1 MTRPNQRN
9 VALMAVFA
17 GLAAFTGCESDERL
31 KAVER
36 EAGELKVE
44 VFKLRQA
51 QEENGRKAD
60 TDRKD
65 ATDWRAEDRQFRAD
79 LQETLKQ
86 LSDATRI
93 INNRIGTIN
102 SSRTSA
108 PPTTA
113 PGVAP
118 TSTPEDEKAFGSAV
132 LDYNR
137 GNYAMAT
144 EGLDLFLRTYPNS
157 ARKPDALF
165 FQGMAYYNQKNFEK
179 SQAAFDRILR
189 DHPSSSQFLPA
200 KLKRGQC
207 LLKQGLKPAALR
219 VFKELVDGF
228 QGTPEARTA
237 QQEMTDLG
245 Y

>member
-1 MTRPNQRN
+1 MNQRN
-9 VALMAVFA
+9 LALAAIFGGVAL
-17 GLAAFTGCESDERL
+17 FTGCESEERL

-44 VFKLRQA
+44 VFKLRQQ
-51 QEENGRKAD
+51 QEDNSRKAD
-60 TDRKD
+60 VDRKD
-65 ATDWRAEDRQFRAD
+65 AVELRAEDRQFRAD
-79 LQETLKQ
+79 LQETLRQ
-86 LSDATRI
+86 LSDATKV
-93 INNRIGTIN
+93 INNRMGNI
-102 SSRTSA
+102 SRTPA
-108 PPTTA
+108 PATPTSTT
-113 PGVAP
+113 P
-118 TSTPEDEKAFGSAV
+118 TSTPDDEKAFGSAV

-137 GNYAMAT
+137 GNYAIAA

-165 FQGMAYYNQKNFEK
+165 FLGMAYYNQKNYEK
-179 SQAAFDRILR
+179 SQGAFDRILR
-189 DHPSSSQFLPA
+189 DHPNSSQFLPA

-228 QGTPEARTA
+228 PGTPEARTA
-237 QQEMTDLG
+237 QQEVTDLG

>member
-1 MTRPNQRN
+1 MNQRRVPP
-9 VALMAVFA
+9 VALIAIFSGVA
-17 GLAAFTGCESDERL
+17 LFTGCESDERL

-44 VFKLRQA
+44 VFKLRQQ
-51 QEENGRKAD
+51 QEENTRKSDA
-60 TDRKD
+60 DRKESSE
-65 ATDWRAEDRQFRAD
+65 WRSEDRQFRAD
-79 LQETLKQ
+79 LQESLRQ
-86 LSDATRI
+86 LADTTKV
-93 INNRIGTIN
+93 INNRMGN
-102 SSRTSA
+102 MSRTPAA

-113 PGVAP
+113 PSTT
-118 TSTPEDEKAFGSAV
+118 TSTPDDEKAFGSAV

-137 GNYAMAT
+137 GNYAIAA
-144 EGLDLFLRTYPNS
+144 EGLDLFVRTYPS
-157 ARKPDALF
+157 SVRKPDALF
-165 FQGMAYYNQKNFEK
+165 FLGMAYYNQKNYEK
-179 SQAAFDRILR
+179 SQGAFDRILR

-228 QGTPEARTA
+228 PGTPEARTA

>member
-1 MTRPNQRN
+1 MNQRN
-9 VALMAVFA
+9 LALAAIFGGVAL
-17 GLAAFTGCESDERL
+17 FTGCESEERL

-44 VFKLRQA
+44 VFKLRQQ
-51 QEENGRKAD
+51 QEENTRKAD

-65 ATDWRAEDRQFRAD
+65 AVEWRTEDRQFRAD
-79 LQETLKQ
+79 LQETLRQ
-86 LSDATRI
+86 LSDATKVM
-93 INNRIGTIN
+93 NNRMGTI
-102 SSRTSA
+102 SRTPATVPAASNA
-108 PPTTA
+108 
-113 PGVAP
+113 VAP
-118 TSTPEDEKAFGSAV
+118 TSTPDDEKAFGSAV

-137 GNYAMAT
+137 GNYAIAA

-157 ARKPDALF
+157 VRKPDALF
-165 FQGMAYYNQKNFEK
+165 FLGMAYYNQKNYEK
-179 SQAAFDRILR
+179 SQGAFDRILR

-228 QGTPEARTA
+228 PGTPEARTA
-237 QQEMTDLG
+237 QQEVTDLG

>member
-1 MTRPNQRN
+1 MNPRRQRN
-9 VALMAVFA
+9 VALLAVFA

-60 TDRKD
+60 SDRKD
-65 ATDWRAEDRQFRAD
+65 ASDWRTEDRQFRAD
-79 LQETLKQ
+79 LQETLRQ
-86 LSDATRI
+86 LSEATRI
-93 INNRIGTIN
+93 INNRIGNITTG
-102 SSRTSA
+102 RTSTSPA
-108 PPTTA
+108 TA
-113 PGVAP
+113 PATAP
-118 TSTPEDEKAFGSAV
+118 ASTPEDDKAFGSAV

-137 GNYAMAT
+137 GNYAMAA
-144 EGLDLFLRTYPNS
+144 EGLDLFLRSYPSS

-165 FQGMAYYNQKNFEK
+165 FQGMAYFNLKNFEK
-179 SQAAFDRILR
+179 SQACFDRILR
-189 DHPSSSQFLPA
+189 DHPTSSQFLPA

>member
-1 MTRPNQRN
+1 MNQRN
-9 VALMAVFA
+9 LALAAIFGGVAL
-17 GLAAFTGCESDERL
+17 FTGCESEERL

-44 VFKLRQA
+44 VFKLRQQ
-51 QEENGRKAD
+51 QEDNSRKAD
-60 TDRKD
+60 VDRKD
-65 ATDWRAEDRQFRAD
+65 AVELRAEDRQFRAD
-79 LQETLKQ
+79 LQETLRQ
-86 LSDATRI
+86 LSDATKV
-93 INNRIGTIN
+93 INNRMGNI
-102 SSRTSA
+102 SRTPA
-108 PPTTA
+108 PATPTSTT
-113 PGVAP
+113 P
-118 TSTPEDEKAFGSAV
+118 TSTPDDEKAFGSAV

-137 GNYAMAT
+137 GNYAIAA

-165 FQGMAYYNQKNFEK
+165 FLGMAYYNQKNYEK
-179 SQAAFDRILR
+179 SQGAFDRILR
-189 DHPSSSQFLPA
+189 DHPNSSQFLPA

-228 QGTPEARTA
+228 PGTPEARTA
-237 QQEMTDLG
+237 QQEVADLG

>member
-1 MTRPNQRN
+1 MNQRN
-9 VALMAVFA
+9 LA
-17 GLAAFTGCESDERL
+17 LAAIFGSVAFFTGCESDERL

-44 VFKLRQA
+44 VFKLRQQ
-51 QEENGRKAD
+51 QEDSSRKAD
-60 TDRKD
+60 LDRKEG
-65 ATDWRAEDRQFRAD
+65 AEWRAEDRQFRAD
-79 LQETLKQ
+79 LQETLRQ
-86 LSDATRI
+86 LSDATKV
-93 INNRIGTIN
+93 INNRMGNI
-102 SSRTSA
+102 SRTQASA
-108 PPTTA
+108 PSTPA
-113 PGVAP
+113 AVPP
-118 TSTPEDEKAFGSAV
+118 TSTPDDEKAFGSAV

-137 GNYAMAT
+137 GNYAIAA
-144 EGLDLFLRTYPNS
+144 EGLDLFIRTYPNS
-157 ARKPDALF
+157 VRKPDALF
-165 FQGMAYYNQKNFEK
+165 FLGMAYYNQKNYEK
-179 SQAAFDRILR
+179 SQGAFDRILR

-228 QGTPEARTA
+228 PGTPEARTA

>member
-1 MTRPNQRN
+1 MNQRN
-9 VALMAVFA
+9 LALAAVFGGVA
-17 GLAAFTGCESDERL
+17 FFTGCESEERL

-44 VFKLRQA
+44 VFKLRQQ
-51 QEENGRKAD
+51 QEENSRKAD
-60 TDRKD
+60 ADRKD
-65 ATDWRAEDRQFRAD
+65 AVEWRAEDRQFRAD
-79 LQETLKQ
+79 LQETLRH
-86 LSDATRI
+86 LSDATKV
-93 INNRIGTIN
+93 INNRMG
-102 SSRTSA
+102 SMGRASA
-108 PPTTA
+108 PAATA
-113 PGVAP
+113 IPAAP
-118 TSTPEDEKAFGSAV
+118 ASTPDDEKAFGSAV

-137 GNYAMAT
+137 GNYAIAA

-157 ARKPDALF
+157 PRKPDALF
-165 FQGMAYYNQKNFEK
+165 FLGMAYFNQKNYEK
-179 SQAAFDRILR
+179 SQGAFDRILR

-228 QGTPEARTA
+228 PGTPEARTA
-237 QQEMTDLG
+237 QQEVADLG